1 MAKKSEELT
10 AEEISALENKK
21 NYYEKW
27 RDKELPPELQSSVD
41 SFASFAKLPEEKVFR
56 AGWRC
61 ALYEHDLKKEGM
73 LNADDKIFDYL
84 NAIILIAETVGT
96 METQSIRTIAIDASN
111 YLTRNYVENTDE
123 NNETE

>member
-41 SFASFAKLPEEKVFR
+41 SFASFANLPEEKVFR

-84 NAIILIAETVGT
+84 NAIMLIAETVCT

-111 YLTRNYVENTDE
+111 YLTRNYVES
-123 NNETE
+123 TEK